1 MDELELLKK
10 DWKKE
15 DNNFPKLSYNEIYK
29 MILKKSSSIVKW
41 IFIISILE
49 FVFWVA
55 VAFALKYSGY
65 NDEMVNIDNIESST
79 IFIIMSVISY
89 VILAYFFY
97 RFYMNYRRINST
109 DNATTLMENILR
121 TRRTVKQYVGFN
133 LIAMVVSV
141 SVLLPY
147 FMNQDPNTRTI
158 IDNATADGELLK
170 FYAGIIIVTFIMLAL
185 VIGVLLLFYWL
196 IYGILLKRLNN
207 NYREL
212 KKLEV

>member
-10 DWKKE
+10 DWQKE
-15 DNNFPKLSYNEIYK
+15 DKNYPKLSYNEIYK

-49 FVFWVA
+49 FVFWVGIS
-55 VAFALKYSGY
+55 FLLKYTGY
-65 NDEMVNIDNIESST
+65 ADDMANVGSNT
-79 IFIIMSVISY
+79 AFIIMSVISY
-89 VILAYFFY
+89 AILAYFFY
-97 RFYMNYRRINST
+97 RFYMNYRTINTT
-109 DNATTLMENILR
+109 DNATTLMENILK

-141 SVLLPY
+141 GVLLPY
-147 FMNQDPNTRTI
+147 FMNQDPETQTI
-158 IDNATADGELLK
+158 IEQATANGELLK
-170 FYAGIIIVTFIMLAL
+170 FYAGIIIVTLLMLAV

-196 IYGILLKRLNN
+196 IYGILLKRLNK